1 MQKNRRHGFYGW
13 TVLAVMCIVLFASAG
28 LMYSSSVINA
38 YMAASLH
45 FDRSQLGIAFA
56 LFQFMLGL
64 PAPLAAICI
73 NKAGVRF
80 TLVLGTLLI
89 VAGALVMAVL
99 VRNPIQAYLGFGI
112 IIGLGTLTAGPLTAQ
127 AGIAR
132 WFVKRRALAISLIL
146 AGGTMGGIIA
156 PPLMNWTIE
165 SFHGNWRVAWWFV
178 AGITFVAG
186 LLALFFVKEWPSDV
200 GQLPDGA
207 SSAEPAPSAA
217 PSKVRAAVYRTTE
230 QWTFAEVWRT
240 SAFWLLILSSLGYLS
255 GWFLY
260 LAHGVVHLRDLGYT
274 PAQAAFSLSVMT
286 LFHLAG
292 TLLVAGL
299 GDHIEPGLLMAAS
312 LLLFGGGMLLAVHAA
327 GAQGLYLYAIL
338 LGAGFGIAFPCT
350 MTLAANY
357 FGEKAYP
364 SVLGALT
371 AMGTIGTSLSTIGA
385 GYLYDHFGSY
395 AVAFYAVSVLCVLG
409 FLLMVWIKPPTRRG
423 MPAILSGSGL
433 SSGDS

>member
-1 MQKNRRHGFYGW
+1 MQKSRTQGFYGW
-13 TVLAVMCIVLFASAG
+13 KVLAVVCIVLFANSG
-28 LMYSSSVINA
+28 FSMYGGSVINA

-45 FDRSQLGIAFA
+45 FHRSQLGIAFA
-56 LFQFMLGL
+56 LFQFMQAL

-73 NKAGVRF
+73 NKKGVRF

-112 IIGLGTLTAGPLTAQ
+112 FIGLGCLAGGPLTAQ
-127 AGIAR
+127 AGMAR

-146 AGGTMGGIIA
+146 TGGGIGGLIA
-156 PPLMNWTIE
+156 PPLLNWIIE

-178 AGITFVAG
+178 AGITFVSA

-207 SSAEPAPSAA
+207 SSAEPGSFTAS
-217 PSKVRAAVYRTTE
+217 SNVRAAVYRTTE

-240 SAFWLLILSSLGYLS
+240 PTFWLLFLSSLGFLS
-255 GWFLY
+255 GFTIY

-286 LFHLAG
+286 LVSLAG
-292 TLLVAGL
+292 TLLAGGL
-299 GDHIEPGLLMAAS
+299 GDHIEPRLLLAAA
-312 LLLFGGGMLLAVHAA
+312 LLLFGGGMFLAVHAA
-327 GAQGLYLYAIL
+327 GALGIYLYAIL
-338 LGAGFGIAFPCT
+338 LGAGFGIAFPCL

-357 FGEKAYP
+357 FGEKAFP
-364 SVLGALT
+364 SVLGALLS
-371 AMGTIGTSLSTIGA
+371 MGTVGTSLGAFGA

-395 AVAFYAVSVLCVLG
+395 AGAFYAVSVFCVLG
-409 FLLMVWIKPPTRRG
+409 FLLMVWIKPPVRQRLRPLVAAAG
-423 MPAILSGSGL
+423 AER
-433 SSGDS
+433 

>member
-1 MQKNRRHGFYGW
+1 MEILKNRRHGFYGW

-28 LMYSSSVINA
+28 SMYGSSVINA

-45 FDRSQLGIAFA
+45 FDRSQLGLAFA
-56 LFQFMLGL
+56 LFQLMLGL

-73 NKAGVRF
+73 NKRGVRF

-89 VAGALVMAVL
+89 VVGALVMAAL
-99 VRNPIQAYLGFGI
+99 VRNPMQAYLGFGI
-112 IIGLGTLTAGPLTAQ
+112 VIALGTLTAGPLTAQ

-156 PPLMNWTIE
+156 PPLLNWIIE

-178 AGITFVAG
+178 AGTAFVAA
-186 LLALFFVKEWPSDV
+186 LLALFFVKEWPSDL

-207 SSAEPAPSAA
+207 LSTEPDPSAA
-217 PSKVRAAVYRTTE
+217 PSNVRLAVYRTTE

-260 LAHGVVHLRDLGYT
+260 FAHGVVHLQDLGYS
-274 PAQAAFSLSVMT
+274 PAQAAFSLSVVT
-286 LFHLAG
+286 LSHLAG

-299 GDHIEPGLLMAAS
+299 GDHIEPRLLMVAA

-327 GAQGLYLYAIL
+327 GALGLYLYAIL

-364 SVLGALT
+364 SVLSALT
-371 AMGTIGTSLSTIGA
+371 LTGTIVTSLTIFGA

-395 AVAFYAVSVLCVLG
+395 TGTFYAVSVLCVIG
-409 FLLMVWIKPPTRRG
+409 FLLMVWIKPPVRQRLRPLVAAEG
-423 MPAILSGSGL
+423 AEQ
-433 SSGDS
+433 